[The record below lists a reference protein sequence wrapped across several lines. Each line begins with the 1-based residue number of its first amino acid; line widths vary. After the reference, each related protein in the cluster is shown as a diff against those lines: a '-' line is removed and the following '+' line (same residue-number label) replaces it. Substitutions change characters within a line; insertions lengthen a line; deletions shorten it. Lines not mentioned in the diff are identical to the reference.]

1 MNEKTEVKL
10 LKELVKEAELLSTL
24 RHPNIVL
31 FMGVVLEPPNFCLIT
46 EFVVSGLDE
55 FEFGIFVVCGTL
67 TCCRECFFHFLLP
80 SLTGP
85 DPRQPLLSSARAT
98 GRGLGLENE
107 NDNFDWDRKR
117 HELSAPSQSR
127 DHSPRSEKFQYPYC

>member
-46 EFVVSGLDE
+46 EFVVSL
-55 FEFGIFVVCGTL
+55 IN
-67 TCCRECFFHFLLP
+67 
-80 SLTGP
+80 
-85 DPRQPLLSSARAT
+85 PLLFFFGALLFWPGEGGVKVYAESLLGCCSFGSKYRA
-98 GRGLGLENE
+98 LEKKQTNKAA
-107 NDNFDWDRKR
+107 NK
-117 HELSAPSQSR
+117 Q
-127 DHSPRSEKFQYPYC
+127 PRLFA